1 MEELARDFM
10 AFATGEPVTL
20 ENNFGDFHLL
30 PCEME
35 CAYRSCREG
44 DDEFCQEQLRYEA
57 KEEGR
62 EPNLFRVTNAD
73 T

>member
-1 MEELARDFM
+1 MEELARNFM

-20 ENNFGDFHLL
+20 ENNFGDFDLIPH
-30 PCEME
+30 EME
-35 CAYRSCREG
+35 CIYCRKR
-44 DDEFCQEQLRYEA
+44 DDEFRQEQLRYEA

-62 EPNLFRVTNAD
+62 ELTLFRVTNAD